1 MDTSQIL
8 LLAGLILI
16 VVIIAV
22 ALVWIFYLD
31 GKLRNRPAPQHYTV
45 HLDGAKVF
53 SEEEMAVVGKEAEE
67 DLREIV
73 ARSAEQLEASLKA
86 TIAGLNTKTEEMATQ
101 TLSQEFEKYQASFEA
116 LREEMLREFNELQK
130 QLDERRVQLGADMES
145 AVRKDREARMDAFNA
160 RLADVVSSYIVETLD
175 KGVDLGAQSAYIL
188 HTLEQHKEDIKKDV
202 LS

>member
-1 MDTSQIL
+1 
-8 LLAGLILI
+8 LI
-16 VVIIAV
+16 VIVIAV

-45 HLDGAKVF
+45 HLDAAKVF
-53 SEEEMAVVGKEAEE
+53 SEEEMAVVGKEASE
-67 DLREIV
+67 DMREIV

-86 TIAGLNTKTEEMATQ
+86 TIAGLNTKTEEMASQ

-116 LREEMLREFNELQK
+116 LREEMIREFSDLQK
-130 QLDERRVQLGADMES
+130 QLDERRLQLSADLED
-145 AVRKDREARMDAFNA
+145 AVRKDREARMDSFNG
-160 RLADVVSSYIVETLD
+160 RIADVVSSYIVETLD